1 MTKKLTA
8 TAVAAL
14 ALALALALATPSL
27 VAPPVADSKPKPS
40 WLKKCSP
47 REKEKDV
54 KVISRH
60 GRFVF
65 YAVAHPDYG
74 FQDASYVACNAELGR
89 GRVIAFNRQPT
100 RVRFRELSVTY
111 RAHFCDGPSDEKSGR
126 HYYRDTRLSLKR
138 NRVLFTGPVVYSGRT
153 CITDED
159 RD

>member
-1 MTKKLTA
+1 VTKKLTA
-8 TAVAAL
+8 TAVA
-14 ALALALALATPSL
+14 ALALALATPSL

-111 RAHFCDGPSDEKSGR
+111 RAHFCDGR
-126 HYYRDTRLSLKR
+126 ATRSQGATT
-138 NRVLFTGPVVYSGRT
+138 TGTRASA
-153 CITDED
+153 
-159 RD
+159 